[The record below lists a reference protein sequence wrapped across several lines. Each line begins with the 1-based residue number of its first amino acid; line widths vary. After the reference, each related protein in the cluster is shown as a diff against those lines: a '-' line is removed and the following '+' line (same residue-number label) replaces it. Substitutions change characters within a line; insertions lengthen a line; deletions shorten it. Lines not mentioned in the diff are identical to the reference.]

1 MPPRVLP
8 THSPALF
15 EEALSQAVLDLQS
28 GKIVAVPTETVYGLT
43 ANALDPDAVKKIFML
58 KGRPSHNPI
67 IVHVA
72 SATDVHRCAAE
83 WPRSAEIL
91 ASRFWPG
98 PLTLVVPKTQ
108 AVPGI
113 VTAKGTTVGLRW
125 PSHPFMQA
133 LIRRC
138 GFPLAA
144 PSANSSNRLSPTLAE
159 HVASDFQERSPLIID
174 GGACQVGIESTV
186 VDVSSETPRVLRP
199 GMITEQD
206 IAGVLGNNAAAGVG
220 VGAGSQEGV
229 LRSPGLLSRHY
240 QPRAKVKVLGWSTEQ
255 DLNKQLAL
263 LGSSGAAI
271 HFICHT
277 KFPTSVLPKTV
288 HVAPPEPEAYAR
300 ALYAQLHACDQAGAS
315 WIVVEAL
322 PDAPDWEGIQDR
334 LMRASAPLSSGT
346 ITG

>member
-15 EEALSQAVLDLQS
+15 EEALSQAVIELQS
-28 GKIVAVPTETVYGLT
+28 GRIVAVPTETVYGLT
-43 ANALDPDAVKKIFML
+43 ANALDPEAVEKIFTL

-72 SATDVHRCAAE
+72 SAADVHRCAAE
-83 WPRSAEIL
+83 WPGSAEIL

-98 PLTLVVPKTQ
+98 PVTLVVPKTQ

-113 VTAKGTTVGLRW
+113 VTAGGNTVGLRW

-144 PSANSSNRLSPTLAE
+144 PSANSSNRLSPTQAE
-159 HVASDFQERSPLIID
+159 HVAADFQERSPLIID

-186 VDVSSETPRVLRP
+186 VDVSSGRPRVLRP

-206 IAGVLGNNAAAGVG
+206 ITAVLRADARPGAAIAAGPD
-220 VGAGSQEGV
+220 EGV

-240 QPRAKVKVLGWSTEQ
+240 QPKARVRILKWSTEQ
-255 DLNKQLAL
+255 DLNQQLAL
-263 LGSSGAAI
+263 LDASGAAI

-277 KFPTSVLPKTV
+277 RFPASAPSKNV
-288 HVAPPEPEAYAR
+288 HVAPAEPEAYAR

-322 PDAPDWEGIQDR
+322 PNAPGWEGIQDR
-334 LMRASAPLSSGT
+334 LIRASAPPSET